1 MASEKD
7 TARQDVKEQVEARQP
22 HFEEA
27 EQGSDGGGD
36 GIGIDPLLDVAVTVA
51 AELGRRRM
59 TVAEVSRLRPGAIV
73 ELYRSVADPVEL
85 VAQGIPIARGEVVVV
100 DDRFAVRITEILDPR
115 RKTDGDL

>member
-1 MASEKD
+1 MAEEKEA
-7 TARQDVKEQVEARQP
+7 TRIEAREPEFEDAQEQP
-22 HFEEA
+22 A
-27 EQGSDGGGD
+27 PQGP
-36 GIGIDPLLDVAVTVA
+36 GIGIDPLLDVTVTVA

-59 TVAEVSRLRPGAIV
+59 TLAELSRLRPGSIV

-115 RKTDGDL
+115 RKAENNA